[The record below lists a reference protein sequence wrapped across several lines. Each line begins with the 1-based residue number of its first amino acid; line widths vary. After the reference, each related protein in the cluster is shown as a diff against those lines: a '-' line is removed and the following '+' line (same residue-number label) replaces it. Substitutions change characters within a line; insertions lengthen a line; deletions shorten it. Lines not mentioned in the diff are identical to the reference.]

1 MSKPK
6 WFFHYTTAQGLFG
19 ILEEKKIWATDA
31 NYMNDY
37 EEIRKGIVYA
47 QLWFGQNQQKINNK
61 MGVEHTNII
70 KMNLQDEPWR
80 QSGQR
85 MFICSFSTEEDS
97 LSQWRGYGGKV
108 GYALGFHQDYL
119 KKKSKELGL
128 AFVKCIYKHNKDKNP
143 VRDALD
149 KLMQNGHFDSV
160 PDSFK
165 NISDWLITVINA
177 VKRNSVALKGE
188 GFKDEREW
196 RFYPGP
202 NGLRHPE
209 TSGECYRLQ
218 NGIVTPY
225 IKYPLFP
232 QTMKESFIMTSEKKR
247 FPLVRFKIG
256 PTHHKDITYDG
267 LNRLLLTYQNDFLYS
282 RPEHSFVTY
291 RNINE

>member
-1 MSKPK
+1 MSKSE

-19 ILEEKKIWATDA
+19 ILKEKKVWATDV

-37 EEIRKGIVYA
+37 EEIRKGIIYA
-47 QLWFGQNQQKINNK
+47 QLWFEQNQQKINNK

-70 KMNLQDEPWR
+70 KRNLQDEPGR

-108 GYALGFHQDYL
+108 GYAIGFHQEYL
-119 KKKSKELGL
+119 EKKAKEIGL
-128 AFVKCIYKHNKDKNP
+128 VFVKCIYKHDKDKNP
-143 VRDALD
+143 VHEALD
-149 KLMQNGHFDSV
+149 KLMATGHFDSK
-160 PDSFK
+160 PPANSK
-165 NISDWLITVINA
+165 LTDWLVTVLNT

-196 RFYPGP
+196 RLYLGP
-202 NGLRHPE
+202 DRPKHPE
-209 TSGECYRLQ
+209 ISDECFRVQ

-232 QTMKESFIMTSEKKR
+232 QTIKESFIMTSEKKR
-247 FPLVRFKIG
+247 SPLIRFKIG

-267 LNRLLLTYQNDFLYS
+267 LNRLLLTYQNNFLYS
-282 RPEHSFVTY
+282 RPEHSLVTY

>member
-1 MSKPK
+1 MTKPE

-37 EEIRKGIVYA
+37 AEIRKGIVYA
-47 QLWFGQNQQKINNK
+47 QLWFKQNQQKINNK

-70 KMNLQDEPWR
+70 KMNLQDEPWK

-97 LSQWRGYGGKV
+97 LSQWRGYGGQV

-119 KKKSKELGL
+119 RKKSKELGL
-128 AFVKCIYKHNKDKNP
+128 AFVKCIYNHNKDKNP

-149 KLMQNGHFDSV
+149 KLMQTGHFDGV

-196 RFYPGP
+196 RFYPGS

-209 TSGECYRLQ
+209 ISGECYRLQ
-218 NGIVTPY
+218 SGIVTPY

-232 QTMKESFIMTSEKKR
+232 QTMGESFIITSEKKR

-282 RPEHSFVTY
+282 IPEHSLVTY
-291 RNINE
+291 RSINE